1 MELYSCLLPSGR
13 IHTKQSTSQEDTKI
27 RMLGNERGKLV
38 VVGGGIIGLSTAYFA
53 QEKGWDV
60 TLVDRGQPTSDGCSL
75 GNSGMIVPSHFVPLA
90 APGTMG
96 QAIRWM
102 KDPESPFSLNPSLS
116 LDMLKWGLRFFLA
129 STKAQVDQAAP
140 LLRDLNLASRELYVK
155 WAESG
160 IDSGLVQKGLLMLCN
175 TSHMMQEEV
184 QLALHAQKL
193 GVPAEVLNAEQTAA
207 LDPNIDMAIEGAVY
221 YPKDCHLSPDKLLQ
235 SLRKKLELGGCKFLW
250 GQHATDFVTRGRTIQ
265 AVRTSQGE
273 VTGDKFVVAGG
284 VWSDSLVKA
293 MGLSIPM
300 LAGKGYSLTLSAPVQ
315 LPAICSIL
323 CEAKVAVTPMGSRL
337 RFGGTMT
344 IGKPDNVISPEKLN
358 GIKKSVV
365 SYFPKFSLG
374 DFQGI
379 QPWVGLRPV
388 TPDGLPYIGKSKDWD
403 NIAIAA
409 GHAMMGLSL
418 GPITG
423 QLIAQ
428 LISDERTSIPVERL
442 TPDRYAA

>member
-1 MELYSCLLPSGR
+1 
-13 IHTKQSTSQEDTKI
+13 
-27 RMLGNERGKLV
+27 
-38 VVGGGIIGLSTAYFA
+38 
-53 QEKGWDV
+53 
-60 TLVDRGQPTSDGCSL
+60 
-75 GNSGMIVPSHFVPLA
+75 
-90 APGTMG
+90 
-96 QAIRWM
+96 
-102 KDPESPFSLNPSLS
+102 
-116 LDMLKWGLRFFLA
+116 
-129 STKAQVDQAAP
+129 
-140 LLRDLNLASRELYVK
+140 
-155 WAESG
+155 
-160 IDSGLVQKGLLMLCN
+160 
-175 TSHMMQEEV
+175 MMQEEV
-184 QLALHAQKL
+184 QLALQAQKL
-193 GVPAEVLNAEQTAA
+193 GVPADVLSAEQTAA
-207 LDPNIDMAIEGAVY
+207 LDPSIDMQIEGSVY

-235 SLRKKLELGGCKFLW
+235 SLRKTLALRGCNFVW
-250 GQHATDFVTRGRTIQ
+250 GQHATDFVTRGRSVQ
-265 AVRTSQGE
+265 AVKTSHGE
-273 VTGDKFVVAGG
+273 VAGDKFVVAGG

-293 MGLSIPM
+293 MRLSIPM
-300 LAGKGYSLTLSAPVQ
+300 LAGKGYSLTLPSPVQ
-315 LPAICSIL
+315 LPSICSIL

-365 SYFPKFSLG
+365 SYFPKFSLS
-374 DFQGI
+374 DFEGI

-428 LISDERTSIPVERL
+428 LVSDERTSIPVDRL